1 VARPK
6 LPVGLAVLALV
17 WATLS
22 GLATAE
28 DQGPGLRRVRALEIS
43 DLGRSKPTGLAFSS
57 ETDVFFVLGTRPGSR
72 SSRLRVIGSS
82 GSPLDSR
89 DLDFTASALVSLPA
103 APGATHLFSFDEA
116 THELIVMR
124 GVLEAT
130 GPERLPVSRYGIG
143 DPLGLTADPANRSLV
158 VLDGATRELVRIEL
172 GPSHRSDAATALSN
186 ASTSRVDLGTLG
198 GADPA
203 AIAFNPET
211 GHVYVWTRRDSRLHE
226 LDSAGVAQSS
236 YDLSSIGIHEVGA
249 LLFAPSGD
257 TTDDPERMHLYATSG
272 GDDPSASGSSTSA
285 SVVEVALGDV
295 PGTGL
300 QGVLAATTLDASL
313 VHVIEASQFTPECP
327 DSAGLAYRPST
338 NSLLISDSQ
347 VNEMGIFQNV
357 NVWETTQAG
366 TVLETSVTTA
376 FSNEPT
382 GIAVDPI
389 SGHLFFSD
397 DTGTRSIYEVDLGG
411 DDLLGTGDDVV
422 TSFPTSDFGSQ
433 DPEGV
438 AFAAGLHHL
447 FVADGV
453 NNEIYEIDPGA
464 NGVFDGAP
472 PSGDDVVLQFD
483 TLSLGLP
490 DPEGVEYNPDDD
502 TLLIVGDAD
511 VVLETMRDGTVVREI
526 GIAEANADN
535 AAGITYAPGSLNP
548 GVMNLYI
555 ADRGVDNNSDPN
567 ENDGRV
573 YEMTLAPDPGLI
585 QVRVAAGLD
594 DAEETATGTMRL
606 TSSDLELTFDGSY
619 QSVGMRFS
627 DLAIPQGASIS
638 EAYVQFT
645 TDEILSV
652 PTALLIQGQAIDDA
666 PGFSST
672 AHDISSRDR
681 TTASVIWDPVAPW
694 LDVGEAGPDQQ
705 TPDLTGIIQEIVD
718 REGWSSGNGLVI
730 VVTGIGERAADSFE
744 GDPTRAAL
752 LSVRFDTTPTEC
764 NDGFDN
770 DGDGL
775 SDFFDLDGDGI
786 SDPPGDPGCSSPSA
800 PKEDP
805 QCDDNVDNDG
815 DGLVDWDGDPE
826 GLGDGPAG
834 VDIQCTGKPASDREA
849 RKCGLGFELALL
861 LPSIV
866 WLRSRVG
873 RRRRRA

>member
-1 VARPK
+1 MFDSA
-6 LPVGLAVLALV
+6 ADELV
-17 WATLS
+17 VMATPS
-22 GLATAE
+22 GAPE
-28 DQGPGLRRVRALEIS
+28 
-43 DLGRSKPTGLAFSS
+43 
-57 ETDVFFVLGTRPGSR
+57 GTK
-72 SSRLRVIGSS
+72 RLR
-82 GSPLDSR
+82 
-89 DLDFTASALVSLPA
+89 LPA
-103 APGATHLFSFDEA
+103 SRFD
-116 THELIVMR
+116 IVDPR
-124 GVLEAT
+124 GLTSDPAT
-130 GPERLPVSRYGIG
+130 GAL
-143 DPLGLTADPANRSLV
+143 L
-158 VLDGATRELVRIEL
+158 VLDGATQEIVRIE
-172 GPSHRSDAATALSN
+172 PDEWSN
-186 ASTSRVDLGTLG
+186 AGTIGGKALASRMDVQSLGNQEPT
-198 GADPA
+198 
-203 AIAFNPET
+203 AIAFDPET
-211 GHVYVWTRRDSRLHE
+211 GHVHLYTRRYRRLYE
-226 LDSAGVAQSS
+226 LLDSGQPLRS
-236 YDLSSIGIHEVGA
+236 YDLASVGIDDVGDLA
-249 LLFAPSGD
+249 FAPSSD
-257 TTDDPERMHLYATSG
+257 LTDNTSRMHLFVAEG
-272 GDDPSASGSSTSA
+272 GDASGREGSII
-285 SVVEVALGDV
+285 ELALGESQDAPEQAFQV
-295 PGTGL
+295 QSL
-300 QGVLAATTLDASL
+300 LAVETFESSL
-313 VHVIEASQFTPECP
+313 VNVIDTSRFAPASP
-327 DSAGLAYRPST
+327 DPAGLAYVEET
-338 NSLLISDSQ
+338 DSLLISDSE

-438 AFAAGLHHL
+438 AFAPGLHHL